1 MGKSYVNAQPA
12 PFEFRRGIL
21 VDACG
26 RPVRFRNPENLKL
39 IASYMNPDQNP
50 DVQDALDEVDS
61 IYSNL
66 SVECLEQLGQN
77 RPI

>member
-26 RPVRFRNPENLKL
+26 RPIRFRNPENLKL

-50 DVQDALDEVDS
+50 DVQDVLDQLDEV
-61 IYSNL
+61 YANL
-66 SVECLEQLGQN
+66 SLECLELLDENQAV
-77 RPI
+77 

>member
-50 DVQDALDEVDS
+50 DVQNALDEVDV

-66 SVECLEQLGQN
+66 SVECLEQLDQN
-77 RPI
+77 RSI

>member
-50 DVQDALDEVDS
+50 DVQDALDEVDF
-61 IYSNL
+61 IYTNL
-66 SVECLEQLGQN
+66 SVKCL
-77 RPI
+77 